1 MIPLLITLRYER
13 DVVMQKELP
22 VTIPQN
28 FTAAFFYAFPVACI
42 LADPDYLD
50 WYHMNYLDFYGYKN
64 EANKAKYE
72 FRYVDAISYIDRIL
86 HKNEAVQIDRYDLNY
101 FTCQNLVEFIKS
113 RIDTWNYVILYV
125 DESKIPDSPF
135 GAMDHEY
142 LVYGYNDDE
151 HTFQMLG
158 MNRRRQ
164 FTKLS
169 FSYDVITAAV
179 DSLIHNLANGKVMY
193 QLCVTNRYT
202 SLANGE
208 NRYYSHHIR
217 REYEEEIFLHKL
229 RTYLSG
235 RITEGSVQII
245 NPKINPQIGCGIETI
260 EILKRYLREVM
271 DGENDFE
278 FNVPFFLLDDKRGI
292 YERLLYAYQKTQK
305 QVYRKAAN
313 EYTEIVSQTD
323 LFKNLHM
330 KYLTTDHRD
339 TRKLIERLDAIANQ
353 EAAILKQL

>member
-1 MIPLLITLRYER
+1 
-13 DVVMQKELP
+13 MQKELP
-22 VTIPQN
+22 VTVPQN
-28 FTAAFFYAFPVACI
+28 FISVFFYAFPVACI

-86 HKNEAVQIDRYDLNY
+86 HTNEAVQIDRYDLNY

-135 GAMDHEY
+135 GAIDHEY
-142 LVYGYNDDE
+142 LIYGYDDGAR
-151 HTFQMLG
+151 TFQMLG
-158 MNRRRQ
+158 MNDHRQ
-164 FTKLS
+164 LAKLS
-169 FSYDVITAAV
+169 FSYDVILAAV

-193 QLCVTNRYT
+193 QLGITNRYT
-202 SLANGE
+202 SLAKGE

-217 REYEEEIFLHKL
+217 REYKEEVFLQKL

-245 NPKINPQIGCGIETI
+245 NRKINPQIACGIETV
-260 EILKRYLREVM
+260 EIFKRYLREVM
-271 DGENDFE
+271 GGDNEFE
-278 FNVPFFLLDDKRGI
+278 FNVPFFLLDYKRGI
-292 YERLLYAYQKTQK
+292 HERLLYAYQKTQK
-305 QVYRKAAN
+305 DVYMKAAN
-313 EYTEIVSQTD
+313 EYMEIVKLTD
-323 LFKNLHM
+323 WFKNIHL
-330 KYLTTDHRD
+330 KRLQSDNRNTQ
-339 TRKLIERLDAIANQ
+339 KLIELLDTMTDR
-353 EAAILKQL
+353 EATILKQL